1 MVRATIAVMDQPPSR
16 SRFLLVQDPRSV
28 SSGEGRPKVR
38 RYSLARLA
46 LGAPASRSGGHIA
59 GAPDR

>member
-1 MVRATIAVMDQPPSR
+1 MDQPPSR

-28 SSGEGRPKVR
+28 SAGGGRPKVR

-46 LGAPASRSGGHIA
+46 LGTQASARAGASRARHTADSAI
-59 GAPDR
+59 DNL